1 MGFTDEWF
9 KLTDE
14 QLAMEAVDWASPA
27 AEGWS
32 MDQLKEQG
40 WARLNVPGDQGRV
53 FNGTGSF
60 QGVADVR
67 DDVVSG
73 VIVCPGGRW
82 RDGGASTVNATV
94 SAEYSDLGHGP
105 LLTVP
110 VDVERGARGRT

>member
-1 MGFTDEWF
+1 MNGTD
-9 KLTDE
+9 
-14 QLAMEAVDWASPA
+14 A
-27 AEGWS
+27 ATR
-32 MDQLKEQG
+32 
-40 WARLNVPGDQGRV
+40 AIVPGDRVRV

-82 RDGGASTVNATV
+82 RDGEASTVNATV
-94 SAEYSDLGHGP
+94 SAGYSDLGHGP

-110 VDVERGARGRT
+110 VDVEPARLVEDPSTSSFPGARGRT